1 MKKLILT
8 NILPILLIMTF
19 VLSGCDVEGVM
30 CAHLC
35 DKTQGLS
42 TNYAFNMVLDK
53 DSRVEGKYVD
63 LQIKCSDAGQ
73 IISFG
78 KELEEKTSLY
88 FEKADEWYN
97 LTVLIANAN
106 GLSGYETYEKYE
118 EKGNQIYLLN
128 SSSDTKLSFR
138 VVVGNVT
145 ENDAGTGQIL
155 TSTEIVS
162 NIFEL
167 NVKKS
172 EN

>member
-19 VLSGCDVEGVM
+19 VLSGCDGEGVM

-73 IISFG
+73 IISFPAEQTFPNKSG
-78 KELEEKTSLY
+78 SLT
-88 FEKADEWYN
+88 AS
-97 LTVLIANAN
+97 
-106 GLSGYETYEKYE
+106 LSAEPLRAKSSRRGFPPTY
-118 EKGNQIYLLN
+118 
-128 SSSDTKLSFR
+128 DF
-138 VVVGNVT
+138 
-145 ENDAGTGQIL
+145 
-155 TSTEIVS
+155 
-162 NIFEL
+162 
-167 NVKKS
+167 
-172 EN
+172 